1 MKQGQLIIA
10 VLLVC
15 VIVPF
20 STCVGDNSSVAIEV
34 YKQSVCQV
42 MSRK

>member
-20 STCVGDNSSVAIEV
+20 SARVGDNSSVAIEV
-34 YKQSVCQV
+34 CIPSVCQV